1 MTTNQKSE
9 LRSTSWLAVG
19 AGLAAAWIAFDL
31 LVWGYGES
39 PRELAKLLFV
49 GTWGTSYGIGQVLFK
64 ATPILFSGLAVH
76 LALRAGLFNIG
87 AEGQITIASVVVAI
101 AAAHFPVAMSPWLAI
116 PAALVIAM
124 LAGAIWAL
132 VPGVLR
138 AWLGVHEVITTIMMN
153 RIADGSIGLLFALGF
168 AEPGTV
174 RTPLIVNGARIPRLD
189 LVFHAFTGSA
199 VSFAIFIALGAAL
212 ISAWWQKNSRVGIE
226 LGLIGLGA
234 HACETE
240 KIPVKRR
247 LAQAMAISGGV
258 AALAASGTVLGFKGY
273 FEQGI
278 GAGAG
283 FTGIAVA
290 LLGRGSAIGLVLAAL
305 LFGTLAQ
312 GGLALNAH
320 VPKEMMDLI
329 QAVVIFA
336 VALADARVRRALKS
350 GLPKP
355 RPSIAKKE
363 ELPA

>member
-1 MTTNQKSE
+1 MSQSSKDSARRANWIAT
-9 LRSTSWLAVG
+9 A
-19 AGLAAAWIAFDL
+19 AGLCAAWIAFDL

-39 PRELAKLLFV
+39 PRELAKLLFI
-49 GTWGTSYGIGQVLFK
+49 GTWGTSYGVGQVLFK

-101 AAAHFPVAMSPWLAI
+101 AAAHFPEALSPVLAI
-116 PAALVIAM
+116 PLALIIAM
-124 LAGAIWAL
+124 LAGGAWAL
-132 VPGVLR
+132 LPGLLR
-138 AWLGVHEVITTIMMN
+138 ARLGVHEVITTIMMN
-153 RIADGSIGLLFALGF
+153 RIADGCVGLLLAVGF

-174 RTPLIVNGARIPRLD
+174 RTPLIAPGAMIARLENF
-189 LVFHAFTGSA
+189 VHAFNGSA
-199 VSFAIFIALGAAL
+199 VSLAIVLAVVTAFFLAR
-212 ISAWWQKNSRVGIE
+212 WERTSRIGIE
-226 LGLIGLGA
+226 LGLIGQNA
-234 HACETE
+234 QACEAE

-247 LAQAMAISGGV
+247 IAQAMAISGAV

-290 LLGRGSAIGLVLAAL
+290 LLGRGSAVGLILAAL

-320 VPKEMMDLI
+320 VPKEMMDLL
-329 QAVVIFA
+329 QAVVIVA
-336 VALADARVRRALKS
+336 VALADARVRNAIRAVVPKS
-350 GLPKP
+350 
-355 RPSIAKKE
+355 SA
-363 ELPA
+363 PAAENPVRI

>member
-1 MTTNQKSE
+1 MKENA
-9 LRSTSWLAVG
+9 RSTNWIATA

-39 PRELAKLLFV
+39 PRELAKLLFI

-101 AAAHFPVAMSPWLAI
+101 AAAHFPPTLSAWMAI
-116 PAALVIAM
+116 PAALAVAM
-124 LAGAIWAL
+124 LAGALWAL
-132 VPGVLR
+132 IPGLLR
-138 AWLGVHEVITTIMMN
+138 ARLGVHEVITTIMMN
-153 RIADGSIGLLFALGF
+153 RIADGCVGLLLAIGF
-168 AEPGTV
+168 ADPGTV
-174 RTPLIVNGARIPRLD
+174 RTPLIASGAKIARLESI
-189 LVFHAFTGSA
+189 FSSFRGSA
-199 VSFAIFIALGAAL
+199 VSFAIFIAIGAAFL
-212 ISAWWQKNSRVGIE
+212 LARWERASRIGIE
-226 LGLIGLGA
+226 LGLIGQNA
-234 HACETE
+234 QACEAE

-247 LAQAMAISGGV
+247 IAQAMAISGGV

-290 LLGRGSAIGLVLAAL
+290 LLGRGSAVGLVLAAL

-320 VPKEMMDLI
+320 VPKEMMDLL
-329 QAVVIFA
+329 QAVVIVA
-336 VALADARVRRALKS
+336 VALADARVRSAIKS
-350 GLPKP
+350 AIPKTK
-355 RPSIAKKE
+355 IANPKQ
-363 ELPA
+363 AAI